1 MRANIIIHSVTG
13 NLLLIAKVF
22 QEKLQEK
29 GVDARIYRVE
39 DPDLHLSA
47 AESNEANEYYED
59 IISLP
64 LASMEKLR
72 KGDVTIRGC
81 PAIFSLPTAEMK
93 AFLDQT
99 IPLLDSRDMENR
111 LFYGFASSMYGEEA
125 GISAATGLQLWA
137 DSLGMDILDYPPYV
151 YKEDRDMPVRPGLG
165 IDKVAED
172 LSSAIISAL

>member
-72 KGDVTIRGC
+72 KGDVTIMGC

-111 LFYGFASSMYGEEA
+111 LCFIHVWGGGRHFSRHRT
-125 GISAATGLQLWA
+125 SA
-137 DSLGMDILDYPPYV
+137 LGRQPGHGY
-151 YKEDRDMPVRPGLG
+151 PGLPTLC
-165 IDKVAED
+165 I
-172 LSSAIISAL
+172 